1 LLLLP
6 GFGFSDIQGCVDPRE
21 MGISFGMEDAELKHR
36 LNEFKDALISE
47 HHLPAIT
54 QARWERHRDKFIK
67 TIREI
72 AEKKAT
78 TEESEDHIEDDYTP
92 IVGQYD
98 VGNIPVEPAF
108 LLVYAAA
115 GNGQIMKVQTL
126 GSPTQVSASGKEFMA
141 DMSQRESARW
151 VEALDLLITWGWV
164 KAVGHKG
171 QIFELTGTGYKKADW
186 LKEGMQINT
195 DNEPLEELKG
205 FE

>member
-1 LLLLP
+1 
-6 GFGFSDIQGCVDPRE
+6 
-21 MGISFGMEDAELKHR
+21 M
-36 LNEFKDALISE
+36 
-47 HHLPAIT
+47 
-54 QARWERHRDKFIK
+54 
-67 TIREI
+67 
-72 AEKKAT
+72 
-78 TEESEDHIEDDYTP
+78 
-92 IVGQYD
+92 
-98 VGNIPVEPAF
+98 EPAF

-126 GSPTQVSASGKEFMA
+126 GSPTQVSASGKEFMV